1 MANSGSHHYSGRKA
15 LSEIDRKEKKRQY
28 KVGFSSAV
36 TFEYL
41 QVPGGGGSLPQ
52 KAVIHVLPVPG
63 QILSDAVLG
72 GCGGNRHDQV
82 CTDQPTCESAQKLVD
97 KSSCLICSDRF

>member
-28 KVGFSSAV
+28 KTEFSSAV

-72 GCGGNRHDQV
+72 GVVVIVMIKYALISPPARVHKNWSIRV
-82 CTDQPTCESAQKLVD
+82 LV
-97 KSSCLICSDRF
+97 